1 MKINTIV
8 VMSILLLVSGC
19 VDQNIDISATPTIQT
34 TPIQTISPTVQY
46 TPTPTQT
53 KIVAD
58 DNSKSVTVNEHLQ
71 AIEQYMSNN
80 ENAIDVSYEE
90 LVSFIRID
98 QTDKILISPNFTG
111 VDCAIT
117 LHNNAEEAGIK
128 SAIVYYEDEFYY
140 DYFNAFNTTDKG
152 LIYISSEGES
162 NPKFPCNND
171 WEYKNLEVGKI
182 MSMYHLYKDPCWD
195 KWNVSR
201 KTGILQLIDMIW

>member
-1 MKINTIV
+1 MCYKNIFFIGIV
-8 VMSILLLVSGC
+8 IISILVISGC
-19 VDQNIDISATPTIQT
+19 TDKTENITEEI
-34 TPIQTISPTVQY
+34 TPIPTL
-46 TPTPTQT
+46 TPIPTQT

-71 AIEQYMSNN
+71 AIEQYMNNN

-90 LVSFIRID
+90 LVSFVRID

-152 LIYISSEGES
+152 LIYISSEGDSDPE
-162 NPKFPCNND
+162 FPCNDD
-171 WEYKNLEVGKI
+171 WEYKHLEVGKL

-195 KWNVSR
+195 EWDTSM